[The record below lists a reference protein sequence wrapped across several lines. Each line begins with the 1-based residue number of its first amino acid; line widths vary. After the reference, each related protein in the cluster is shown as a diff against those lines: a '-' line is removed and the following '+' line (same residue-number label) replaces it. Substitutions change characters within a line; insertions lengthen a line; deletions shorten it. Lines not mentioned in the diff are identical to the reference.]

1 MANEFVYSEVDYN
14 FIYSEVDVPTNGSLF
29 ITASDNNSNNYKWG
43 YTSQDIIVPITDS
56 TGTYYE
62 SGSERVYINPGEV
75 IEYKNSENTIYIIP
89 SLVKIHPNLI
99 ITTGTK
105 KTLQKNEV
113 YRFSATN
120 NFKLYYLQYKQNN
133 FSEYINYYNS
143 DDSSDKI
150 QNPDKKGI
158 NWITE
163 LKIVPEELQF
173 DNNTEIYLIVESTDV
188 NESGQFYEYNKL
200 VSNVS
205 NKFSYYD
212 ATNKLK
218 EISNY
223 SSFKFENSNNNLHSL
238 YSDGFDLSLIG
249 MHFSKYKTI
258 TETKKFIGN
267 KVVTLRPFVYTKED
281 LPTYNLQ
288 ILNDKISFKAM
299 LWFSMDNRSGHD
311 SRIMTTIHNITGYNS
326 DGSAMSTKKDVHLSD
341 TKQKSDYDG
350 DIEYT
355 KLSSTLSNPLWHR
368 SCCNFFPVGWGTLS
382 DDDGTRVSHFKRGS
396 TNVYLQGMYA
406 VDHSSISSTCTLGY
420 RLFKANAS
428 DQIIFT
434 DNWVE
439 KGARKHAADVLAL
452 LTNLYWKDG
461 EYTKDSTKQ
470 VVTDCICLTD
480 NYTIYNQDVIVKLF
494 PSYHIKN
501 NANDLITMKGINY
514 KDYVS
519 EVKKQLNVN
528 INDTNTI
535 CVLDDILKVAPIS
548 FKFDYIISQPEI
560 DNSDDDDDEQELEI
574 ELKNVFDNDPTFH
587 KFVQSGGETEPQANR
602 IYAINSNNEV
612 VNIDK
617 ITSVKKLSTSH
628 TITDGNHLTITGYSG
643 SLGVDSNILGSA
655 YIYNPT
661 TATESET
668 HYVGDMKILVFT
680 NSPKSTTT
688 WKLHSSYNG
697 RKKSGNEIYI
707 TKLPCNSSANT
718 QKIFT

>member
-1 MANEFVYSEVDYN
+1 MENDYIYSEVDYN
-14 FIYSEVDVPTNGSLF
+14 FIYSEVDIPTSGSLF
-29 ITASDNNSNNYKWG
+29 ITASDTNSNNYKWG
-43 YTSQDIIVPITDS
+43 YTQQDIIVPITDD

-62 SGSERVYINPGEV
+62 SGTDRIYISPGEV
-75 IEYKNSENTIYIIP
+75 IEYRNAENTIYIIP
-89 SLVKIHPNLI
+89 SLVKIHPDLI
-99 ITTGTK
+99 KNTGTK

-113 YRFSATN
+113 YRYSATN
-120 NFKLYYLQYKQNN
+120 NFKLYYLQYKENN

-143 DDSSDKI
+143 DDSSDKT
-150 QNPDKKGI
+150 QNPDKAGI
-158 NWITE
+158 NWTTE

-173 DNNTEIYLIVESTDV
+173 SANTEIYLIIESVNV

-200 VSNVS
+200 VSKVS

-212 ATNKLK
+212 ASNRLK
-218 EISNY
+218 EISDY
-223 SSFKFENSNNNLHSL
+223 SSFKFENTNNNLHSL
-238 YSDGFDLSLIG
+238 YHDGFDLSLIG

-258 TETKKFIGN
+258 TEPRTYIGN
-267 KVVTLRPFVYTKED
+267 KVITLRPFVYTKED

-288 ILNDKISFKAM
+288 ILNNKISFKAM

-326 DGSAMSTKKDVHLSD
+326 NGSLITKKDTHLSD
-341 TKQKSDYDG
+341 TKQQSDYDG
-350 DIEYT
+350 SIDYRKLNGT
-355 KLSSTLSNPLWHR
+355 LSSPLWHR

-406 VDHSSISSTCTLGY
+406 VDHSVVSSTCTLGS
-420 RLFKANAS
+420 RLFKPNAS
-428 DQIIFT
+428 DSIIFT

-439 KGARKHAADVLAL
+439 NGAQKHAADVLAL

-461 EYTKDSTKQ
+461 EYVKNSIEQ
-470 VVTDCICLTD
+470 VVTDCICLAD
-480 NYTIYNQDVIVKLF
+480 NYTIYNQDIIVKLF
-494 PSYHIKN
+494 PSYSIKN

-514 KDYVS
+514 KEYVS
-519 EVKKQLNVN
+519 EVKKQININ

-560 DNSDDDDDEQELEI
+560 DEGDDDEKELEI
-574 ELKNVFDNDPTFH
+574 ELKNVFGNDSTFH
-587 KFVQSGGETEPQANR
+587 KFVPSGGETEPQSNR
-602 IYAINSNNEV
+602 IYAVNSDNKI

-617 ITSVKKLSTSH
+617 ITSVKKLSTTH
-628 TITDGNHLTITGYSG
+628 TVTDGNHLIVDGYSG
-643 SLGVDSNILGSA
+643 SLSVDSNILGSA

-661 TATESET
+661 TATET
-668 HYVGDMKILVFT
+668 DGHYVGDMKILVFT

-688 WKLHSSYNG
+688 WSLHSSYNG

-707 TKLPCNSSANT
+707 TQLPCNNAANT